1 MKASGTTSWL
11 LALAG
16 SSLAN
21 GERAQRRCRSHRQPR
36 QRGQLLDGHLHLLP
50 EGITAERGDH
60 VPHRGHNLRVQLE
73 QGYYRL
79 SLGGD
84 RGDAHERL
92 GRHRGYEEQVLV
104 ERFGLQRQLPDLASP
119 SPARS
124 TWHSP
129 PVSLTSGHSYA
140 AIAEA
145 KDNLGNTATSSPVD
159 FSYLVKTPPPT
170 VTITYPVSGTTYG
183 TNWTGTFTGTASAGT
198 GATISKTLL
207 SIEDTTTKLWW
218 NGSAFSAS
226 SQTWITVTGTTTWMY
241 TPSAGLTSGKSLCR
255 HG

>member
-1 MKASGTTSWL
+1 MLTGDAYSVVAEATDSLGNVGSSSTVTFTYCLKASPPSVAITYPIGGTTYGSNWSKDITGSASAATGATLTSVSVAIEDTKSKSWWN
-11 LALAG
+11 G
-16 SSLAN
+16 SAFSVSS
-21 GERAQRRCRSHRQPR
+21 QTC
-36 QRGQLLDGHLHLLP
+36 
-50 EGITAERGDH
+50 ITVTGT
-60 VPHRGHNLRVQLE
+60 
-73 QGYYRL
+73 
-79 SLGGD
+79 
-84 RGDAHERL
+84 
-92 GRHRGYEEQVLV
+92 
-104 ERFGLQRQLPDLASP
+104 
-119 SPARS
+119 S
-124 TWHSP
+124 TWYSP

-145 KDNLGNTATSSPVD
+145 KDNLGNTATSSTVD